1 MTSYYQPS
9 CYGCGG
15 PLDGLLCRRCT
26 CEWCGNNLRDGFCA
40 FCNSRDGNSFIYDSN
55 PNSFDNPPD
64 FSYQPPQPQYQS
76 YSCELCG
83 NDSHY
88 GYDCSPRFPLVY
100 EQEPCYNQNY
110 SENYYPQNSPSFPQ
124 QSLCCTRCG
133 GPHETLQCD
142 QLIFDEPYCANC
154 GGPHMSFQCQPI
166 NQNYFEP
173 NYSGFDQPPQY
184 SIDHQEDLNQPR
196 KSDVHDS
203 LDKLVESR
211 NELLNM
217 VRSFCEMV
225 IQQRQAANIEQSPPQ
240 EISHETYIPE
250 PSQQFN
256 SLCDD
261 DDDDEENTI
270 PLSMMP
276 QILQF
281 IAYSHKENSQISPP
295 IDLPTVEPVHSLSMG
310 DEHLDTIPETESDE
324 LIKSSVENLV
334 PIPSESKDISDGE
347 CELPLCDDSSETQF
361 TTFSNPLFDS
371 NDDFSSSDD
380 ESFSEEDVPME
391 EFKIYSNPLF
401 DLDEEII
408 SSEENSISIEVLDE
422 INSIPP
428 GMNDCFNAESDL
440 IESLLNRDTSI
451 DSFHK
456 IDSLLDEFA
465 GKLTLL
471 KPISPE
477 IDDSDFDPEG
487 EIRLLERLLY
497 YNSSPRPSE
506 YLSIE
511 SFSPSPIPVEDSD
524 SFMEEINIFLAL
536 DDSTPPGVESDY
548 DSEGDILFLEE
559 LLNDDLELNEDEC
572 FDPGGGEID
581 EDDDYF
587 PFTFVIRVFY
597 HISPTLRILLCFS
610 PAGMKTLFLTPT
622 SPLIVSIH

>member
-1 MTSYYQPS
+1 
-9 CYGCGG
+9 
-15 PLDGLLCRRCT
+15 
-26 CEWCGNNLRDGFCA
+26 
-40 FCNSRDGNSFIYDSN
+40 
-55 PNSFDNPPD
+55 
-64 FSYQPPQPQYQS
+64 
-76 YSCELCG
+76 
-83 NDSHY
+83 
-88 GYDCSPRFPLVY
+88 
-100 EQEPCYNQNY
+100 
-110 SENYYPQNSPSFPQ
+110 
-124 QSLCCTRCG
+124 
-133 GPHETLQCD
+133 
-142 QLIFDEPYCANC
+142 
-154 GGPHMSFQCQPI
+154 
-166 NQNYFEP
+166 
-173 NYSGFDQPPQY
+173 
-184 SIDHQEDLNQPR
+184 
-196 KSDVHDS
+196 
-203 LDKLVESR
+203 
-211 NELLNM
+211 
-217 VRSFCEMV
+217 
-225 IQQRQAANIEQSPPQ
+225 ANIEQSPPQ

-256 SLCDD
+256 SLC
-261 DDDDEENTI
+261 DDDEENTI

-295 IDLPTVEPVHSLSMG
+295 IDLPTVEPVHSLSTG
-310 DEHLDTIPETESDE
+310 DEHLNIVPKTKLDE

-347 CELPLCDDSSETQF
+347 CELPLCDDSPETQF
-361 TTFSNPLFDS
+361 ITFSNPLFDS

-451 DSFHK
+451 DYFNK

-465 GKLTLL
+465 
-471 KPISPE
+471 
-477 IDDSDFDPEG
+477 
-487 EIRLLERLLY
+487 
-497 YNSSPRPSE
+497 N
-506 YLSIE
+506 LSIE
-511 SFSPSPIPVEDSD
+511 SFSLSPIPVEDSD
-524 SFMEEINIFLAL
+524 SFMEEIDIFLAS

-559 LLNDDLELNEDEC
+559 LLNDDLVPLSKYNHFTFDVEPDTTVKNNFDELNDDEC

-587 PFTFVIRVFY
+587 PFTFVIRIFY
-597 HISPTLRILLCFS
+597 HISPTLRILLCLS
-610 PAGMKTLFLTPT
+610 PTGMKTLFLTPT
-622 SPLIVSIH
+622 SLLIVSIH